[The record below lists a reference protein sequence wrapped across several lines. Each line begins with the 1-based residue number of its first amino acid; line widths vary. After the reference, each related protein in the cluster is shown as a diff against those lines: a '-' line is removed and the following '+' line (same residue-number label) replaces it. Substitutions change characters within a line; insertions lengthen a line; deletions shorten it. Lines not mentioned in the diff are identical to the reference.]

1 MSKKWKNAKAP
12 LARARPAC
20 VVCSDSVL
28 ERMLDSKGK
37 FMAQHILV
45 TGGAGYIGGSALRL
59 LLQND
64 YRVTVLENLSRSHPN
79 SLAGGVPLGVADT
92 ADVPCLSQVFPGN
105 KFDAVIHFAA

>member
-12 LARARPAC
+12 RARARPAC

-37 FMAQHILV
+37 FMAQDILV
-45 TGGAGYIGGSALRL
+45 TGGAGYIGGSAVRL

-64 YRVTVLENLSRSHPN
+64 YHVTMLDNLSRGPRNLLPGGLPRGVGESVDSPVVALSFT
-79 SLAGGVPLGVADT
+79 SLLVA
-92 ADVPCLSQVFPGN
+92 S
-105 KFDAVIHFAA
+105 